1 MLILCLFFWWYFH
14 SDAFTEDDWKLVQ
27 LVLTLFRNI
36 LAIQEIPLQ
45 QKLGGSTS
53 QLLSLRD
60 GFQELL
66 FRENVM
72 DIVLVITHYVE
83 TYFRQDNLLLL
94 EIFHY
99 IFMGQV
105 PELIA
110 KVHQKVSFLD
120 IFFFYFTCFFF
131 RKISYLRV
139 LCQAGKKHMNN

>member
-131 RKISYLRV
+131 PE
-139 LCQAGKKHMNN
+139 N